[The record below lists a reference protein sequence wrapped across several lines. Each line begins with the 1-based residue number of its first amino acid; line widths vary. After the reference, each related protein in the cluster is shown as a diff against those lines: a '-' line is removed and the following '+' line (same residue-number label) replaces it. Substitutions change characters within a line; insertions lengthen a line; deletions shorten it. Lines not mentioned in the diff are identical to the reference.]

1 MQSPNSPFDQPD
13 HLDQQDQQPDGF
25 STSAA
30 DRPAN
35 PLDRP
40 TATPSSPSPQGQT
53 SPEPPAPS
61 PKFSPEP
68 REHRLELHTE
78 QRWDFLP
85 RQRAWVEVDL
95 DALAH
100 NVGQIRGILAPGTDL
115 LAVVKADAYGH
126 GAIGVAQT
134 ALQAGAT
141 WLGVATVVEGI
152 ELRRAGI
159 NAPILLLGAVHTPTE
174 IQAIAQWQ
182 IQPTLCTPKQAL
194 IFSET
199 LENSDRAL
207 SVHLKLDTGMARLGA
222 PWTEAVEFVQWV
234 QRLPHLKIASVYSHF
249 ATADDLN
256 QTMLWEQKRRFDQAL
271 TELRNL
277 GICPSRLHLSN
288 SAATLIDPGL
298 HYDMVRVGLLLYGL
312 YPAPHLQDL
321 AFTPLDLRPALQVKA
336 RVTQVKT
343 IEAGMGVS
351 YGHRFIAQQKTR
363 VATVAIGYA
372 DGVPRLLSNQMR
384 ALVRGQSVPQ
394 IGSVTM
400 DQLMLDVSGV
410 DLVEPGDVVTLLGR
424 SGQMTIG
431 AEDWATAI
439 GTIPWEILCGFKH
452 RLPRVA
458 LRSASSLERQVS

>member
-13 HLDQQDQQPDGF
+13 HLDQPDQQPDGF
-25 STSAA
+25 STPAAA
-30 DRPAN
+30 DRP
-35 PLDRP
+35 
-40 TATPSSPSPQGQT
+40 PQ
-53 SPEPPAPS
+53 PPAAPSPS
-61 PKFSPEP
+61 PKFAPEP
-68 REHRLELHTE
+68 REHRLELYTE

-100 NVGQIRGILAPGTDL
+100 NVGQIRGILAPAADL

-199 LENSDRAL
+199 LESSDRTL

-271 TELRNL
+271 GELQSL
-277 GICPSRLHLSN
+277 GICPSRRHLSN

-298 HYDMVRVGLLLYGL
+298 HY
-312 YPAPHLQDL
+312 A
-321 AFTPLDLRPALQVKA
+321 
-336 RVTQVKT
+336 
-343 IEAGMGVS
+343 
-351 YGHRFIAQQKTR
+351 
-363 VATVAIGYA
+363 
-372 DGVPRLLSNQMR
+372 
-384 ALVRGQSVPQ
+384 
-394 IGSVTM
+394 
-400 DQLMLDVSGV
+400 
-410 DLVEPGDVVTLLGR
+410 
-424 SGQMTIG
+424 
-431 AEDWATAI
+431 
-439 GTIPWEILCGFKH
+439 
-452 RLPRVA
+452 
-458 LRSASSLERQVS
+458 